1 MTEQRTE
8 QWLLDRLGHVTASK
22 ADCVLAGKETAK
34 RQGYIIQLVTERLTG
49 QVQDSFT
56 NSAMAWGTEQEPV
69 ARAVYQS
76 ILAGFLFVEETG
88 FVKHPTIEWLGAS
101 PDGLVGDGLVEIKC
115 PNSTTHVEYLM
126 DGKVPAKYKPQ
137 MLVQMLCT
145 QRKWCDFVSFDPR
158 LPEDLQL
165 FVVRFEPKQEELDK
179 IESAI
184 KDFLT
189 EVDKATNKLRS
200 KHGSRV

>member
-76 ILAGFLFVEETG
+76 TLAGDLFVEETG

-101 PDGLVGDGLVEIKC
+101 PDGLVGAGLVEIKC

-137 MLVQMLCT
+137 MMVQMLCT

>member
-76 ILAGFLFVEETG
+76 TLAGDLFVEETG

-126 DGKVPAKYKPQ
+126 DGKVPAKYKLQ
-137 MLVQMLCT
+137 MMVQMLCT

-200 KHGSRV
+200 KYGSRV

>member
-76 ILAGFLFVEETG
+76 TLAGDLFVEETG

-137 MLVQMLCT
+137 MMVQMLCT

>member
-76 ILAGFLFVEETG
+76 TLAGDLFVEEIG
-88 FVKHPTIEWLGAS
+88 FVKHPTIGWLGAS

-137 MLVQMLCT
+137 MMVQMLCT

>member
-49 QVQDSFT
+49 QVQDSFS

-76 ILAGFLFVEETG
+76 TLAGDLFVEETG

-101 PDGLVGDGLVEIKC
+101 PDGLVGEGLVEIKC

-126 DGKVPAKYKPQ
+126 EAKVPAKYKPQ
-137 MLVQMLCT
+137 MMVQMLCT

>member
-76 ILAGFLFVEETG
+76 TLAGDLFVEETG

>member
-49 QVQDSFT
+49 QVQDSFS

-76 ILAGFLFVEETG
+76 TLAGDLFVEETG

-126 DGKVPAKYKPQ
+126 EAKVPVKYKPQ

>member
-49 QVQDSFT
+49 QVQDSFS

-76 ILAGFLFVEETG
+76 TLAGDLFVEETG

-137 MLVQMLCT
+137 MMVQMLCT

-200 KHGSRV
+200 THGSRV

>member
-137 MLVQMLCT
+137 MMVQMLCT

-200 KHGSRV
+200 THGSRV

>member
-49 QVQDSFT
+49 QVQDSFS

-76 ILAGFLFVEETG
+76 TLAGDLFVEETG

-137 MLVQMLCT
+137 MMVQMLCT

-200 KHGSRV
+200 KYGSRV

>member
-1 MTEQRTE
+1 MTEQRTD

-22 ADCVLAGKETAK
+22 ADCVLAGKETSK

-49 QVQDSFT
+49 QVQDSFS

-76 ILAGFLFVEETG
+76 TLAGDLFVEETG

>member
-34 RQGYIIQLVTERLTG
+34 RHGYIIQLVTERLTG
-49 QVQDSFT
+49 QVQDSFS

-76 ILAGFLFVEETG
+76 TLAGDLFVEETG

-101 PDGLVGDGLVEIKC
+101 PDGLVGEGLVEIKC

-137 MLVQMLCT
+137 MMVQMLCT

-184 KDFLT
+184 KNFLT

>member
-76 ILAGFLFVEETG
+76 TLAGDLFVEETG

-101 PDGLVGDGLVEIKC
+101 PDGLVGEGLVEIKC

-126 DGKVPAKYKPQ
+126 ESKVPAKYKPQ
-137 MLVQMLCT
+137 MMVQMLCT

>member
-76 ILAGFLFVEETG
+76 TLAGDLFVEETG
-88 FVKHPTIEWLGAS
+88 FVKHTTIEWLGAS

-126 DGKVPAKYKPQ
+126 DGKVPAKYKLQ
-137 MLVQMLCT
+137 IMVQMLCT

-184 KDFLT
+184 KDFLI

>member
-76 ILAGFLFVEETG
+76 TLAGDLFVEETG
-88 FVKHPTIEWLGAS
+88 FIKHPTIEWLGAS

-137 MLVQMLCT
+137 MMVQMLCT

-200 KHGSRV
+200 THGSRV

>member
-1 MTEQRTE
+1 MTEQRTD

-49 QVQDSFT
+49 QVQDSFS

-76 ILAGFLFVEETG
+76 TLAGDLFVEETG
-88 FVKHPTIEWLGAS
+88 FVKHPSIEWLGAS

-137 MLVQMLCT
+137 MMVQMLCT

-158 LPEDLQL
+158 LPDDLQL
-165 FVVRFEPKQEELDK
+165 FIVRFEPKQEELDK

-184 KDFLT
+184 KDFLA
-189 EVDKATNKLRS
+189 EVDKATNKLRG
-200 KHGSRV
+200 KHGSHV

>member
-1 MTEQRTE
+1 MTEQRTD

-76 ILAGFLFVEETG
+76 TLAGDLFVEETG

-137 MLVQMLCT
+137 MMVQMLCT